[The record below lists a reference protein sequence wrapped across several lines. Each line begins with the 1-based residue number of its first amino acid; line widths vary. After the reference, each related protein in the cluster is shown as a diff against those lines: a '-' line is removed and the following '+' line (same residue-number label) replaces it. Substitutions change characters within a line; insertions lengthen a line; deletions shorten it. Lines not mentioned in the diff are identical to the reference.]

1 MKTTL
6 MAIAFA
12 GAVAAIGCTSTKDI
26 QVEMVNAELVKIDT
40 VYRQSSQEQQQLT
53 WRDRNNVE
61 YTSYVSMTQRYP
73 IGMTMVVLRQR

>member
-1 MKTTL
+1 MKTLLVALIIT
-6 MAIAFA
+6 
-12 GAVAAIGCTSTKDI
+12 GAVAAAGCASTRDI

-61 YTSYVSMTQRYP
+61 YTSYVSINQHYP